1 MLVPLVG
8 CAFGQSGVVSPLIM
22 KAHSSIVY
30 RDTQDVALSSMLLE
44 REPTADCSFSR
55 VHLAAL
61 LAHGLAQRV
70 PAHGSITDAVYFLR
84 ITVPE
89 IEATRSIFIPGGATF
104 KDLRDTISAALGWD
118 GPWGRFMIG
127 PVVVA
132 NTRDLEVGIPLNS
145 VRLADVNFKP
155 EDKFSFEFDAWRL
168 EISVEDIFRPTGW
181 PDRRSRNT
189 VRLSYPICVY
199 ADGQAPSE
207 ELYGPEGFLELKR
220 QLAGK
225 QHLDRDLRKAWRAKF
240 PLRKS
245 DLLSVNK
252 RLRKVHIPVTA
263 PFSFAA

>member
-1 MLVPLVG
+1 
-8 CAFGQSGVVSPLIM
+8 M
-22 KAHSSIVY
+22 KANSSIIY
-30 RDTQDVALSSMLLE
+30 SDTQDLALSSMLLK
-44 REPTADCSFSR
+44 RNPTADCSFSS

-61 LAHGLAQRV
+61 LAHGLAERV

-89 IEATRSIFIPGGATF
+89 IEATRRIFIPGGATF
-104 KDLRDTISAALGWD
+104 QDLRDTIAAALGWD

-155 EDKFSFEFDAWRL
+155 EDTFSFEFDAWRL
-168 EISVEDIFRPTGW
+168 EISVEDIFKPTGW

-189 VRLSYPICVY
+189 VRLSFPACVY
-199 ADGQAPSE
+199 ADGQAPSA
-207 ELYGPEGFLELKR
+207 ELDGSEGFLELKR
-220 QLAGK
+220 QLADK
-225 QHLDRDLRKAWRAKF
+225 QHPDCDLRKTWRAKF

-245 DLLSVNK
+245 DLLSINK